1 MRLKTFQ
8 AKTMSDAMRQIKE
21 TLGEDA
27 IIVSS
32 RDEPGGGVRVTA
44 AVEQVNP
51 EADKPQESLRR
62 EAPQTASVSG
72 TPDIEDPD
80 LIAERVT
87 DTLLRHRAPPGVTDK
102 LVSTLM
108 TLPAGN
114 TQATLSRALGK
125 VFGFRDLSIHTKANT
140 PLMLVGPP
148 GAGKTLM
155 TAKLAAKQVMDGHKP
170 VIFTT
175 DTARAGGVEQLK
187 AFLDI
192 LGLPLRVAPT
202 AADLRSQLADLPA
215 DSQIIVDTGGLNPF
229 DAHEMK
235 ELARMMAVQKMET
248 ALVLPGAIDS
258 EESAEIA
265 MTFEILGVSRLI
277 PTRLDFARRLGGLL
291 GAAERAALSFTCA
304 SHTAQVANGT
314 LQLTPDTLASL
325 LLQGHGKSASTTT
338 TPAPSLKGRA

>member
-1 MRLKTFQ
+1 
-8 AKTMSDAMRQIKE
+8 MSDAMRQIKE

-32 RDEPGGGVRVTA
+32 RDEPGGVRVTA
-44 AVEQVNP
+44 AIEQVNP
-51 EADKPQESLRR
+51 DADKPQESLRK
-62 EAPQTASVSG
+62 ETPAHSAGAQAPE
-72 TPDIEDPD
+72 IEDPD

-87 DTLLRHRAPPGVTDK
+87 DTMLRHRVPASVTDK
-102 LVSTLM
+102 VVSTLM

-114 TQATLSRALGK
+114 TETTLARALGK
-125 VFGFRDLSIHTKANT
+125 IFGFRDLGIHTKANT
-140 PLMLVGPP
+140 PLMLVGAP

-155 TAKLAAKQVMDGHKP
+155 TAKLAAKQVMDGGMP
-170 VIFTT
+170 AIFTT

-192 LGLPLRVAPT
+192 MKVPLHVAPT
-202 AADLRSQLADLPA
+202 AVELRAQLADLPQ
-215 DSQIIVDTGGLNPF
+215 DSQIIIDTGGLNPF

-235 ELARMMAVQKMET
+235 ELARMMAVQKMEA
-248 ALVLPGAIDS
+248 ALVMPAAIDS

-265 MTFEILGVSRLI
+265 MTFEILGVTRLI

-291 GAAERAALSFTCA
+291 SAAERAALSFACA

-314 LQLTPDTLASL
+314 LALTPDILARL
-325 LLQGHGKSASTTT
+325 LLQGNAKNISSQT
-338 TPAPSLKGRA
+338 TPAPSAKGRA

>member
-44 AVEQVNP
+44 AIEQVNP
-51 EADKPQESLRR
+51 DADKPQEALRR
-62 EAPQTASVSG
+62 EARQSAAGNAGPE
-72 TPDIEDPD
+72 IEDPD

-87 DTLLRHRAPPGVTDK
+87 DTLLRHRAPASVTDK

-114 TQATLSRALGK
+114 TQNTLSRALGK
-125 VFGFRDLSIHTKANT
+125 VFGFRDLSIHNKTNT

-155 TAKLAAKQVMDGHKP
+155 TAKLATKQVMEGNKP
-170 VIFTT
+170 AVFTT

-192 LGLPLRVAPT
+192 LGLPLHVAAT
-202 AADLRSQLADLPA
+202 AADLRARLADLPPN
-215 DSQIIVDTGGLNPF
+215 SQIIIDTGGLNPF

-248 ALVLPGAIDS
+248 ALVLPAAIDS

-277 PTRLDFARRLGGLL
+277 PTRLDFARRMGGLL
-291 GAAERAALSFTCA
+291 GAAERAALSFACA

-314 LQLTPDTLASL
+314 LQLTPDILAGL
-325 LLQGHGKSASTTT
+325 LLQGNAKSVSSTT

>member
-8 AKTMSDAMRQIKE
+8 AKTMSDALRQIKE

-32 RDEPGGGVRVTA
+32 RDEPGGVRVTA
-44 AVEQVNP
+44 AIEQVNP
-51 EADKPQESLRR
+51 DADKPQEALRR
-62 EAPQTASVSG
+62 ETLHTAPTAGQPEV
-72 TPDIEDPD
+72 EDPD

-87 DTLLRHRAPPGVTDK
+87 DTMLRHRVPAGVTDK
-102 LVSTLM
+102 IVSTLM

-114 TQATLSRALGK
+114 TETTLARALAK
-125 VFGFRDLSIHTKANT
+125 IFGFRDLGIHSKAQT

-155 TAKLAAKQVMDGHKP
+155 TAKLAARQVIEGHAP
-170 VIFTT
+170 AVFTT

-192 LGLPLRVAPT
+192 LKLPLHVAPT
-202 AADLRSQLADLPA
+202 AQDLQRKLADLPA
-215 DSQIIVDTGGLNPF
+215 HSQIIIDTGGLNPF
-229 DAHEMK
+229 DAQEMK
-235 ELARMMAVQKMET
+235 ELARMMAVQKTET
-248 ALVLPGAIDS
+248 ALVLPAAIDA

-265 MTFEILGVSRLI
+265 MTFEILGVTRLI

-291 GAAERAALSFTCA
+291 SAAERAALSFACA

-314 LQLTPDTLASL
+314 MPLTPDTLARL
-325 LLQGHGKSASTTT
+325 LLQGTAKAVSSTTA
-338 TPAPSLKGRA
+338 PAPSVKGRA

>member
-1 MRLKTFQ
+1 
-8 AKTMSDAMRQIKE
+8 MSDAMRQIKE

-44 AVEQVNP
+44 AIEQVNP
-51 EADKPQESLRR
+51 DADKPQDALRR
-62 EAPQTASVSG
+62 EAPHSASAP

-87 DTLLRHRAPPGVTDK
+87 DTLLRHRAPAGVTDK

-114 TQATLSRALGK
+114 TQTTLARALGK
-125 VFGFRDLSIHTKANT
+125 VFGFRDLGIHTKANT

-155 TAKLAAKQVMDGHKP
+155 TAKLAAKQVMDGHAP
-170 VIFTT
+170 VVFTT

-192 LGLPLRVAPT
+192 LALPLRVAPT
-202 AADLRSQLADLPA
+202 AADLRAQLADLPPA
-215 DSQIIVDTGGLNPF
+215 SQIIIDTGGLNPF

-291 GAAERAALSFTCA
+291 GAAERAALSFACA

-314 LQLTPDTLASL
+314 LHLTPDILAGL
-325 LLQGHGKSASTTT
+325 LLQGNMKAASAATP
-338 TPAPSLKGRA
+338 PAPSLKGRA